1 MGYDRY
7 RDVALS
13 GMKRLGMV
21 PEKTEPTLADQLPRG
36 NGAAGANVVRAW
48 RSLSDDQ
55 KELPGRLA
63 EAYAGLCSYTDHQV
77 GRLLSYLDGSG
88 QLDKTIVVVCSA
100 NATAEDSP
108 DGLARKNAFSAD
120 WTGDAG
126 AISSNDDL
134 PAAASYDH
142 QYCAGWAWAFRTP
155 FNVLR
160 QHSHGGSVASP
171 LIISWPRE
179 MKDVAGGVRDQ
190 YHHAVYVDGWK
201 AIAGH
206 CATAAPGEPARRAPG
221 SCITWLPT
229 GPSSTTWPPGTRRR
243 PPNWLRCGKRQLA
256 AMEP

>member
-120 WTGDAG
+120 WTG
-126 AISSNDDL
+126 
-134 PAAASYDH
+134 
-142 QYCAGWAWAFRTP
+142 
-155 FNVLR
+155 
-160 QHSHGGSVASP
+160 
-171 LIISWPRE
+171 
-179 MKDVAGGVRDQ
+179 
-190 YHHAVYVDGWK
+190 
-201 AIAGH
+201 
-206 CATAAPGEPARRAPG
+206 
-221 SCITWLPT
+221 
-229 GPSSTTWPPGTRRR
+229 
-243 PPNWLRCGKRQLA
+243 
-256 AMEP
+256 